1 MDQVMYADL
10 NLPRDSGPES
20 SSPSSLPRDV
30 CQGPPWHQFALKLGC
45 AGIIILALVVTGLSV
60 SVTSLIQKSSREKCS
75 VNIQQ
80 NMSKTTERP
89 ILLNCPISWEK
100 VGEKCLLL
108 SHTVNPWNNSLADC
122 STKESSLLI
131 IRDKEELRLTQK
143 LIHDKAVPFWIGLKF
158 SLTEKKWKWIN
169 DSFLNSDELKITGD
183 TKENSCVY
191 ISQTS
196 VFSEYC
202 STENKWICQKELTPV
217 RNKVYRD
224 S

>member
-10 NLPRDSGPES
+10 NLPRNSGPES
-20 SSPSSLPRDV
+20 ASPSSLPRDV
-30 CQGPPWHQFALKLGC
+30 CQGSSWHQFALKLSC

-60 SVTSLIQKSSREKCS
+60 SVTSLIQKSSIEKCS
-75 VNIQQ
+75 VDIQQ

-89 ILLNCPISWEK
+89 SLLNCPISWEK

-108 SHTVNPWNNSLADC
+108 SHTVNPWNNSRIDC
-122 STKESSLLI
+122 STKESRLLLI
-131 IRDKEELRLTQK
+131 QDKEQLRLIQK

-158 SLTEKKWKWIN
+158 SLQEKKWKWIN

-217 RNKVYRD
+217 RNEV
-224 S
+224 